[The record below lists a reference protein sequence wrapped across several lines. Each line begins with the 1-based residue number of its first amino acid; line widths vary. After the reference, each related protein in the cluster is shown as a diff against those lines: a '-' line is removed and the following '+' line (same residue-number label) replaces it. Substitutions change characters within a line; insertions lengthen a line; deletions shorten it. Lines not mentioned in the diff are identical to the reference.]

1 MVNNGD
7 NENHILKRIGQLA
20 ADELL
25 RPEEPSQDRGSR
37 FTSPESEC
45 SVDSLQEDESA
56 QAADNCDIEDKTGE
70 PALGNPV
77 SESSINA
84 NGAIE
89 AFKRFVK
96 KIQAEEKRNVK
107 TKSLHGEDSLCLQ
120 NVDLKW
126 LKGAV
131 NSRAIFWF
139 WAYIRKASARELYLP
154 ENTAGLIPEW
164 DQREENLYS
173 FFRLSRN
180 PTSSTERSRVIITFM
195 NKLSCSLSPY
205 QSKQTFDYIRS
216 IWLIFNSQVQSPRWL
231 KKNDNEGIE
240 WAWSYLS
247 KKKDI
252 KRNVLSWFK
261 PADLNERYIGVMGA
275 IDCWAIPNKLD
286 EENYRKFLDDKNA
299 LLKKMRDSFKQ
310 RKRRSGKH
318 DLTISAKASKELS
331 ELAVA
336 LDKKEIKVIEKLIH
350 DEYLRYK
357 SKLFDYKNPS

>member
-1 MVNNGD
+1 MSDSN
-7 NENHILKRIGQLA
+7 NENYYLKRIGKLGAEELA
-20 ADELL
+20 
-25 RPEEPSQDRGSR
+25 RSEESPYEGGNH
-37 FTSPESEC
+37 FTSPEDKF
-45 SVDSLQEDESA
+45 SVDSLPEDESA
-56 QAADNCDIEDKTGE
+56 QAAEDCDIEDRAGE
-70 PALGNPV
+70 PPSGNPI
-77 SESSINA
+77 SESSKNA
-84 NGAIE
+84 TGADE
-89 AFKRFVK
+89 AIKRLMQN
-96 KIQAEEKRNVK
+96 IQAGEKRNVK
-107 TKSLHGEDSLCLQ
+107 SKSLHGGDSSCLQ
-120 NVDLKW
+120 DVDLKW

-154 ENTAGLIPEW
+154 ENTDGLIPEW
-164 DQREENLYS
+164 DQREGNLYS
-173 FFRLSRN
+173 FFRLPGN
-180 PTSSTERSRVIITFM
+180 PTSSAERSRVIITFM

-216 IWLIFNSQVQSPRWL
+216 IWLVFNSQVQSPRWL

-286 EENYRKFLDDKNA
+286 VANYRKFLDDKNA
-299 LLKKMRDSFKQ
+299 LLKNMRDSFKQ

-318 DLTISAKASKELS
+318 DLTISAKVNKELS
-331 ELAVA
+331 ELVVA

-357 SKLFDYKNPS
+357 SNIFDYKNPS

>member
-1 MVNNGD
+1 MSDSD
-7 NENHILKRIGQLA
+7 NENYYPKGIGKLGAEELA
-20 ADELL
+20 
-25 RPEEPSQDRGSR
+25 RPEEPLHEGGSR
-37 FTSPESEC
+37 FTSPESEF
-45 SVDSLQEDESA
+45 SIDSWPEDESA
-56 QAADNCDIEDKTGE
+56 QAAEDSDIEVRTGE
-70 PALGNPV
+70 PISSPPV
-77 SESSINA
+77 SESSNNA
-84 NGAIE
+84 TRGDE
-89 AFKRFVK
+89 AFKRLMQNM
-96 KIQAEEKRNVK
+96 QAGEKRNVK
-107 TKSLHGEDSLCLQ
+107 TKSLHVEDSSCLQ
-120 NVDLKW
+120 DVDLKW
-126 LKGAV
+126 LKGEV

-154 ENTAGLIPEW
+154 EDTAVLIPEW

-173 FFRLSRN
+173 FFRLSGN
-180 PTSSTERSRVIITFM
+180 PTSSAERSRVIITFM

-205 QSKQTFDYIRS
+205 QSKKTFDYIRS
-216 IWLIFNSQVQSPRWL
+216 IWLVFNSQVQSPRWL

-275 IDCWAIPNKLD
+275 IDCWAIPSKLD
-286 EENYRKFLDDKNA
+286 VENYRKFLDDKSA
-299 LLKKMRDSFKQ
+299 LLKKMSDSFKQ

-331 ELAVA
+331 ELAVV
-336 LDKKEIKVIEKLIH
+336 LNKKEIKVIEKLIH

>member
-1 MVNNGD
+1 MMRNGD
-7 NENHILKRIGQLA
+7 NENYYRKWV
-20 ADELL
+20 DELAVDEL
-25 RPEEPSQDRGSR
+25 ARPEEPSHEGGSR
-37 FTSPESEC
+37 FSSPESEF
-45 SVDSLQEDESA
+45 SVDSLSEDESA
-56 QAADNCDIEDKTGE
+56 QAVEDCDIEDKTRE
-70 PALGNPV
+70 PASSNPV
-77 SESSINA
+77 SESSKNA
-84 NGAIE
+84 AGADE
-89 AFKRFVK
+89 AFKRLMQN
-96 KIQAEEKRNVK
+96 IQAAEKRNVK
-107 TKSLHGEDSLCLQ
+107 NKSLHGGDPSCLQ

-154 ENTAGLIPEW
+154 ENTARLIPEW

-173 FFRLSRN
+173 FFRLSGN
-180 PTSSTERSRVIITFM
+180 PTSSVERSQVIITFM

-216 IWLIFNSQVQSPRWL
+216 IWLVFNSQVQSPRWL

-286 EENYRKFLDDKNA
+286 VESYRKFLNDKNA
-299 LLKKMRDSFKQ
+299 LLKKMSDSFKQ

-357 SKLFDYKNPS
+357 SKLLDYKNPS

>member
-1 MVNNGD
+1 MSDSD
-7 NENHILKRIGQLA
+7 NENYYLKGIGKLVAEELA
-20 ADELL
+20 
-25 RPEEPSQDRGSR
+25 RQEEPPYERGNR
-37 FTSPESEC
+37 FTSPESKF
-45 SVDSLQEDESA
+45 SVDSLPEDESA
-56 QAADNCDIEDKTGE
+56 QAAEDCDIEDKTGE
-70 PALGNPV
+70 PASSNPV
-77 SESSINA
+77 SESSKNA
-84 NGAIE
+84 TGADE
-89 AFKRFVK
+89 AIKRLMQN
-96 KIQAEEKRNVK
+96 IQAGEKRNVK
-107 TKSLHGEDSLCLQ
+107 SLHGGDSSCLQ
-120 NVDLKW
+120 DVDLKW

-164 DQREENLYS
+164 NQREESLYS
-173 FFRLSRN
+173 FFRLSGN
-180 PTSSTERSRVIITFM
+180 PTSSAERSRVIITFM
-195 NKLSCSLSPY
+195 NKLSCSFSPY

-216 IWLIFNSQVQSPRWL
+216 IWLVFNSQVQSPGWL

-275 IDCWAIPNKLD
+275 IDCWTIPNKLD
-286 EENYRKFLDDKNA
+286 VESYRKFLNDKNT
-299 LLKKMRDSFKQ
+299 LLKKMSDSFKQ

-336 LDKKEIKVIEKLIH
+336 LDKKEIKVIEKIIH

-357 SKLFDYKNPS
+357 SKLLDYKNPS

>member
-1 MVNNGD
+1 MNNGD

-56 QAADNCDIEDKTGE
+56 QAAGNCDIDDKTGE
-70 PALGNPV
+70 PASTNPV
-77 SESSINA
+77 VESRQNTTVT
-84 NGAIE
+84 GE
-89 AFKRFVK
+89 AYKRLMQQ
-96 KIQAEEKRNVK
+96 IQLEEKRNVK
-107 TKSLHGEDSLCLQ
+107 TKSLHGGDSLCLRD
-120 NVDLKW
+120 VDLKW
-126 LKGAV
+126 LKGVA

-139 WAYIRKASARELYLP
+139 WAYIRKASARELYLS
-154 ENTAGLIPEW
+154 EKTSEKIPRW
-164 DQREENLYS
+164 DQKKESLYS
-173 FFRLSRN
+173 FFSLPGN
-180 PTSSTERSRVIITFM
+180 PTSSAERSRVIITFM
-195 NKLSCSLSPY
+195 NELSYSLSPY
-205 QSKQTFDYIRS
+205 QSKKTFDYIRG
-216 IWLIFNSQVQSPRWL
+216 IWLVFNSQIQSPKWL
-231 KKNDNEGIE
+231 KKNDNEDVE

-275 IDCWAIPNKLD
+275 IDCWAIPNELD
-286 EENYRKFLDDKNA
+286 VENYRKFLDDKNA
-299 LLKKMRDSFKQ
+299 LLKNMRDSFKQ
-310 RKRRSGKH
+310 RKRRSGENN
-318 DLTISAKASKELS
+318 LTISTKASKELS

-336 LDKKEIKVIEKLIH
+336 LDRKEIKVIEKFIH

-357 SKLFDYKNPS
+357 SNPSDYKE

>member
-1 MVNNGD
+1 MSNSD
-7 NENHILKRIGQLA
+7 NENHSLSRFGKLGAEELA
-20 ADELL
+20 
-25 RPEEPSQDRGSR
+25 RPEEPSREGGSR
-37 FTSPESEC
+37 FTRSKSEF
-45 SVDSLQEDESA
+45 SGNSLPEDESA
-56 QAADNCDIEDKTGE
+56 QAAEDCDIEDKTGE
-70 PALGNPV
+70 SALGNPV

-84 NGAIE
+84 TEADE

-96 KIQAEEKRNVK
+96 KIQAGEKRNVK
-107 TKSLHGEDSLCLQ
+107 SKSLHGGDSSCLQ
-120 NVDLKW
+120 DVDLKW

-139 WAYIRKASARELYLP
+139 WAYIRKASARELCLP

-164 DQREENLYS
+164 DRKEESLYS
-173 FFRLSRN
+173 FFRLPGN
-180 PTSSTERSRVIITFM
+180 PTSSAERSRVIITFM

-216 IWLIFNSQVQSPRWL
+216 IWLVFNSQVQSPRWL

-275 IDCWAIPNKLD
+275 IDCWAIPNKLN
-286 EENYRKFLDDKNA
+286 EENYTKFLDDKNA
-299 LLKKMRDSFKQ
+299 LLKKMSNSFKQ

-336 LDKKEIKVIEKLIH
+336 LNKKELKVIEKLIH

>member
-1 MVNNGD
+1 MSDSD
-7 NENHILKRIGQLA
+7 NENYYLKGIGKLGAEELA
-20 ADELL
+20 RPDEPLH
-25 RPEEPSQDRGSR
+25 EGGSR
-37 FTSPESEC
+37 FTSPESEF
-45 SVDSLQEDESA
+45 SIDSLPEDESA
-56 QAADNCDIEDKTGE
+56 QAAEDCDIEDRTGE
-70 PALGNPV
+70 AASGNPV
-77 SESSINA
+77 SESSKNA
-84 NGAIE
+84 TGADE
-89 AFKRFVK
+89 AFKRLMQN
-96 KIQAEEKRNVK
+96 IQAGEKRNVK
-107 TKSLHGEDSLCLQ
+107 TKSLHGEDSSCLQ
-120 NVDLKW
+120 DVDLKW

-139 WAYIRKASARELYLP
+139 WAYIRKASARELCLP

-164 DQREENLYS
+164 DRKEEGLYS
-173 FFRLSRN
+173 FFRLPGN
-180 PTSSTERSRVIITFM
+180 PTSSAERSRVIISFM
-195 NKLSCSLSPY
+195 NKLSYSLSPY
-205 QSKQTFDYIRS
+205 QSKKTFDYIRS
-216 IWLIFNSQVQSPRWL
+216 IWLVFNSQVQSPRWL

-275 IDCWAIPNKLD
+275 IDCWAIPSKLD
-286 EENYRKFLDDKNA
+286 VENYRKFLDDKSA
-299 LLKKMRDSFKQ
+299 LLKKMSDSFKQ

-331 ELAVA
+331 ELAVV
-336 LDKKEIKVIEKLIH
+336 LNKKEIKVIEKLIH